1 MRTGIGKVVLGIP
14 LTIVICGARRLGGV
28 LRMSKAWKDFERRC
42 CKALGG
48 DRILGNRGSGVPD
61 SDENVPFALEAK
73 HGYER
78 YQLREAWIDQARA
91 TPGPLRSRGC
101 SSRRPSTLAARSQL
115 SISGRS
121 AKSARRPA

>member
-1 MRTGIGKVVLGIP
+1 
-14 LTIVICGARRLGGV
+14 
-28 LRMSKAWKDFERRC
+28 MSKAWKDFERRC

-78 YQLREAWIDQARA
+78 YQLREAWIDQARRNA
-91 TPGPLRSRGC
+91 RASAKPWLLVQAPKH
-101 SSRRPSTLAARSQL
+101 SRRPVATLDFWAFCEICQKAGL
-115 SISGRS
+115 I
-121 AKSARRPA
+121 PTPFLVPEEETP